1 MDWELA
7 RYLMALALLKSGYDA
22 SKSPRPSELET
33 CQGKLTASSADDTV
47 RVEPTELPPQLR
59 RWAKKSA
66 QNYARAQERKWRN
79 WEQAMFE
86 PVPKAQG

>member
-7 RYLMALALLKSGYDA
+7 RYLIALTMLKSGYDA
-22 SKSPRPSELET
+22 SKSPQPFELET
-33 CQGKLTASSADDTV
+33 CQDKLTASSADDTV
-47 RVEPTELPPQLR
+47 RVEPPELPPRLR
-59 RWAKKSA
+59 KWANKSA

-86 PVPKAQG
+86 LKPKA